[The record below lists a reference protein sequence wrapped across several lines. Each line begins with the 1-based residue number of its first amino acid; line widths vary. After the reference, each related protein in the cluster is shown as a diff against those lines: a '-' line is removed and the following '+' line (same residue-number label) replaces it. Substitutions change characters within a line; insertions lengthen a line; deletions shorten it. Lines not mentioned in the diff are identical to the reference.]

1 MNLLIKSSKIICKNR
16 NLYYSLLSF
25 SSNKNS
31 TIISNNINDVTKE
44 SSLKSNINTNII
56 SILNNNNNNNNNK
69 LIESSTLSL
78 SNLLDNDNN
87 TIYPKGMKLC
97 NINEFINK
105 DYLVIDVRSPKE
117 YEKGH
122 IKGSINISLFSDVE
136 REIIGTIYKKD
147 SIENAKSMGL
157 KYVGPK
163 LIEFLDKVKA
173 STNKTKIYV
182 YCARGGMRS
191 RSFAW
196 LFKYY
201 GDMEEVCIL
210 KGGYKTYRH
219 FALNEFKQKKLLLTV
234 VSGPTG
240 CKKTLLLHEKFK
252 NGEQIIDLEGL
263 AKHKGSVFG
272 DIGQNQPTQE
282 QFENDLAYLINN
294 LDSNKQTW
302 IEDESRK
309 IGKIV
314 IPEGLWL
321 QMLPANRIVIEKS
334 KKERIEF
341 LLEDYK
347 LVSNNILIESL
358 KRIQKH
364 LGGERYN
371 YAISLL
377 NNNDRENFCIMMIDY
392 YDKAYYF
399 SSHRRNEK
407 IDLDKK

>member
-1 MNLLIKSSKIICKNR
+1 MNLIIKNSKSLFKNKNLCISLVSYSSNTNTKII
-16 NLYYSLLSF
+16 
-25 SSNKNS
+25 
-31 TIISNNINDVTKE
+31 
-44 SSLKSNINTNII
+44 SNINTNII
-56 SILNNNNNNNNNK
+56 SNLINIDNKQLNESSSLLLSNILNNNNNN
-69 LIESSTLSL
+69 IVF
-78 SNLLDNDNN
+78 
-87 TIYPKGMKLC
+87 PKEIKLC

-117 YEKGH
+117 FEKGH
-122 IKGSINISLFSDVE
+122 IKGSINISLFSDLE

-157 KYVGPK
+157 TYVGPK
-163 LIEFLDKVKA
+163 LIEFLNKVKNL
-173 STNKTKIYV
+173 TNKNKIYV

-191 RSFAW
+191 KSFAW
-196 LFKYY
+196 LIKYY
-201 GDMEEVCIL
+201 GNNIDEVYIL
-210 KGGYKTYRH
+210 KDGYKAYRN
-219 FALNEFKQKKLLLTV
+219 FALNEFKIKKLLLTV
-234 VSGPTG
+234 VSGSTG
-240 CKKTLLLHEKFK
+240 CKKTLLLHEKFN
-252 NGEQIIDLEGL
+252 NGEQIIDLEAI

-321 QMLPANRIVIEKS
+321 QMLPANRIIIEKS
-334 KKERIEF
+334 KQERIKF

-347 LVSNNILIESL
+347 LVSNKILIESL
-358 KRIQKH
+358 KRIEKH
-364 LGGERYN
+364 LGNDKYN

-377 NNNDRENFCIMMIDY
+377 NNNEREIFCSMMLDY

-399 SSHRRNEK
+399 SSHRRNLNNNILK
-407 IDLDKK
+407 